1 MSVANKYL
9 IYLPNGQTRKNW
21 ALNKKDAAKSF
32 PNARAMFR
40 ITQ

>member
-1 MSVANKYL
+1 MVASRYL
-9 IYLPNGQTRKNW
+9 IYLPNGQTRKIW

-32 PNARAMFR
+32 PQARAIFR